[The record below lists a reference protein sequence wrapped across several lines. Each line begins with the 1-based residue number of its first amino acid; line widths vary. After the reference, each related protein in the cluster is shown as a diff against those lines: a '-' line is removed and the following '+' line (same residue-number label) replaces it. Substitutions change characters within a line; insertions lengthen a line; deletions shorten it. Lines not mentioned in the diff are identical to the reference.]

1 MNYSG
6 ILHFADQRDCFFLD
20 DGKLRIR
27 ISVGRGDIGS
37 IILHIVDKYVKPEIL
52 DTRSAIEMRK
62 LSTDYAR
69 DYFCADI
76 DLPQTAAG
84 NPDMLCLRYYF
95 EIRDFCGAV
104 IWYGDSRF
112 FPGEPTDIECMFDCP
127 VLSRLE
133 QTFRIPAWAKSAV
146 VYQIFPSRYATTED
160 VPEDVWYKAPIGHK
174 DDLKGNLRGITDH
187 LPHIKEM
194 GVDVVY
200 LTPIFKSN
208 TSHKYDTIDYYSVD
222 PAFGTGDDLH
232 ALVDPSTTHRQT
244 SLPSKT
250 SGRRGGSHSTSTGII
265 STPCRLR
272 PGLMRRSLHIS
283 PLPTSAACR
292 NSISR
297 IRKSRIS
304 SLMWGNII
312 FPNSIS
318 TAGVWMWAMRS
329 ATPSGS
335 ASGKKCAQSIP
346 MPC

>member
-127 VLSRLE
+127 VLSRLSRPSE
-133 QTFRIPAWAKSAV
+133 FRPGQSQRSSTRSFPPAM
-146 VYQIFPSRYATTED
+146 R
-160 VPEDVWYKAPIGHK
+160 
-174 DDLKGNLRGITDH
+174 
-187 LPHIKEM
+187 
-194 GVDVVY
+194 
-200 LTPIFKSN
+200 
-208 TSHKYDTIDYYSVD
+208 
-222 PAFGTGDDLH
+222 
-232 ALVDPSTTHRQT
+232 RQ
-244 SLPSKT
+244 KMYRRT
-250 SGRRGGSHSTSTGII
+250 SGT
-265 STPCRLR
+265 R
-272 PGLMRRSLHIS
+272 P
-283 PLPTSAACR
+283 
-292 NSISR
+292 
-297 IRKSRIS
+297 
-304 SLMWGNII
+304 
-312 FPNSIS
+312 
-318 TAGVWMWAMRS
+318 RS
-329 ATPSGS
+329 ATRT
-335 ASGKKCAQSIP
+335 I
-346 MPC
+346 